1 MAEENDDL
9 GAIDFTDA
17 GFYSDETLTPK
28 RVKVGD
34 HEGLVYVRKLPVID
48 LRRFQMETTH
58 PDQKVRET
66 AGLMALVKGIRRE
79 DGKPH
84 LTFEQAKKLKGLA
97 VAELMRVF
105 VEVNADGAPDP
116 EEAGND

>member
-1 MAEENDDL
+1 MTNETTDL
-9 GAIDFTDA
+9 APLDFSDA
-17 GFYSDETLTPK
+17 GFYSDESLTPK

-34 HEGLVYVRKLPVID
+34 HEGIVYVRKLPVID
-48 LRRFQMETTH
+48 LRRFQMETGH
-58 PDQKVRET
+58 ADQKVRET

-79 DGKPH
+79 DGGPH
-84 LTFEQAKKLKGLA
+84 MTFEQAKKLKGVA

-105 VEVNADGAPDP
+105 VEVNVEDGESA